1 MKYSLCHDF
10 LNSKKIIY
18 PLAKYAPSY
27 LAGKHDFA
35 PWSVE
40 IHPTAKCNHRC
51 IHCSYKERNESRVE
65 MPREVFDHL
74 VDSMIAM
81 HVHGVYFSGGGE
93 PCAYPGLAAA
103 VKKLHENGVEVAL
116 VSNGAL
122 FEQMG
127 MMDVAD
133 HLNYIALSVPSCDP
147 AMFEKI
153 TGRPYL
159 DRVLALPE
167 KIKERY
173 GNRAPVVGSRVVV
186 TNLIAKE
193 VPSILETLKA
203 KAFDYVIFK
212 VVRDYE
218 DRGLGLSED
227 MVAELREE
235 IAKLCADGEVDH
247 DFTNVDTIFNY
258 RKPYDPK
265 GCCLVNEMGLIAAV
279 SPEGDVYP
287 NICEIGHEAFCIGN
301 VKEQPFEILWNGERH
316 AEVKATSN
324 AQWTKGACKN
334 CRAISYNVRMND
346 FFDSLPREEDPFI

>member
-18 PLAKYAPSY
+18 PLAKYASSY
-27 LAGKHDFA
+27 LAGERAFA

-65 MPREVFDHL
+65 MPHEVFDQL
-74 VDSMIAM
+74 VASMIEM

-93 PCAYPGLAAA
+93 PCAYPGLAGA

-116 VSNGAL
+116 VSNGTL

-133 HLNYIALSVPSCDP
+133 HLNYIALSVPSCTP

-159 DRVLALPE
+159 DRVLALPG

-173 GNRAPVVGSRVVV
+173 GDRAPIVGSRVVV

-193 VPSILETLKA
+193 VPSILETLKT

-218 DRGLGLSED
+218 DRGLGLSDD
-227 MVAELREE
+227 MVAELKEE
-235 IAKLCADGEVDH
+235 IRKIGGVQDKSTTTLQMWTRSSTTANRTIRAAIASSTRW
-247 DFTNVDTIFNY
+247 DF
-258 RKPYDPK
+258 
-265 GCCLVNEMGLIAAV
+265 
-279 SPEGDVYP
+279 
-287 NICEIGHEAFCIGN
+287 
-301 VKEQPFEILWNGERH
+301 
-316 AEVKATSN
+316 
-324 AQWTKGACKN
+324 
-334 CRAISYNVRMND
+334 
-346 FFDSLPREEDPFI
+346 LPRSRPRATCIRISARSGMRRFASAM